1 MAPGGR
7 VTRTEPYTG
16 KAGSMIVYEV
26 WNEVWEYRH
35 GIYKDKGR
43 AEEEC
48 QRIIQKEIDE
58 GWAVEPEWIVVETRV
73 E

>member
-1 MAPGGR
+1 
-7 VTRTEPYTG
+7 
-16 KAGSMIVYEV
+16 MIVYEV

-43 AEEEC
+43 AEKEC